1 MAVTQSEPV
10 DVEASSEQYA
20 VTIRAPAGSISV
32 RVGSITDKVASED
45 GDFQLTGV
53 SSVETEYNTP
63 TPGKTTIY
71 VMKHDGREVILTGE
85 NIHVRSIR
93 AGGN

>member
-1 MAVTQSEPV
+1 MAVTQREPV

-20 VTIRAPAGSISV
+20 VTIRAPTGYCSV
-32 RVGSITDKVASED
+32 RVGDTSQEVASDD
-45 GDFQLTGV
+45 GDFRLTGV

-63 TPGKTTIY
+63 VPGATTIY
-71 VMKHDGREVILTGE
+71 VVKHDGREVILSGE
-85 NIHVRSIR
+85 GIHVRNIR